1 MAGPFESILDN
12 LKGRSGFA
20 DGGEVKSK
28 MARFGNVGYK
38 FRKEVPSVTKT

>member
-20 DGGEVKSK
+20 DGGSTLPSTR
-28 MARFGNVGYK
+28 MARFEKNENG
-38 FRKEVPSVTKT
+38 

>member
-20 DGGEVKSK
+20 DGGSTTNTRITLKK
-28 MARFGNVGYK
+28 NK
-38 FRKEVPSVTKT
+38 NC